1 MKPMI
6 EFTPNPL
13 PYDVMA
19 LIHSANAIKKGII
32 PEEYDEPYFISLSL
46 ANVLNLVLK
55 DYGISPDYEGEI
67 NPTVREKLWNIIWD
81 YSTTS
86 D

>member
-1 MKPMI
+1 MKTMF
-6 EFTPNPL
+6 EFSPKPL
-13 PYDVMA
+13 PDDVMS

-67 NPTVREKLWNIIWD
+67 NPTVRKKLWNIIWD